1 MTRTRTISLNVNKIA
16 GDAFDAIVEL
26 FPRIMPDTQ
35 LNSEGWWSFIGPY
48 GKSKIK
54 FNQNKSLGI
63 LDHDYVD
70 EVSSWHT
77 SMRIIPNGNFSE
89 VKIILKKPEQLTD
102 FQFNQRVKKISK
114 LATSMKHILESKI
127 LIF

>member
-1 MTRTRTISLNVNKIA
+1 VTRTRTISMNVNKIA

-26 FPRIMPDTQ
+26 FPKLIPDAQ

-77 SMRIIPNGNFSE
+77 FMRIIPNGDFSE

-102 FQFNQRVKKISK
+102 FQFNQRVEKISK
-114 LATSMKHILESKI
+114 LATSMKQILESKI
-127 LIF
+127 

>member
-26 FPRIMPDTQ
+26 FPRIMPDAQ
-35 LNSEGWWSFIGPY
+35 LNSEGWWYFIGPY

-127 LIF
+127 

>member
-1 MTRTRTISLNVNKIA
+1 MTRTRTISLNVNKIV

-26 FPRIMPDTQ
+26 FPRIMPDAQ

-54 FNQNKSLGI
+54 FNQNKSIGI

-70 EVSSWHT
+70 ELSSWHT

-127 LIF
+127 

>member
-26 FPRIMPDTQ
+26 FPRIMPDAQ

-127 LIF
+127 